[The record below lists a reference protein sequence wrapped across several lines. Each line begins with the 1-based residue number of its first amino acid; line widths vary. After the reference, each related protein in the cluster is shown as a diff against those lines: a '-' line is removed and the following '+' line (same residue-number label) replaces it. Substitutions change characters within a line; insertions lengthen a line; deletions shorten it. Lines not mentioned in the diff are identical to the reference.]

1 MKITRSQLKKLIKE
15 ELEGMTEEDGL
26 GDEFRTSDRDTRH
39 MLRVDPELDGII
51 DPTLYRKA
59 LRLMA
64 GAFKQARF
72 DAGMS
77 GSRTLP
83 VYAENAFLEALKAAN
98 RGVESVEDDPELYR
112 KIIGRGT

>member
-1 MKITRSQLKKLIKE
+1 
-15 ELEGMTEEDGL
+15 MTEEDEL

-39 MLRVDPELDGII
+39 TLKVDREVDGII

-64 GAFKQARF
+64 QAFKQARET
-72 DAGMS
+72 AGMG
-77 GSRTLP
+77 GSRTPP
-83 VYAENAFLEALKAAN
+83 VYADFAFLEALKAAN
-98 RGVESVEDDPELYR
+98 KGVQNVEDDPELYG